1 MKIVYKIHKGSLLL
15 AAKQSMAF
23 SQPSTF
29 YPQPS
34 TCYPQPLTKTQTP
47 SRNFWLPE
55 NIHNLPWNFL
65 FSFSGLN
72 TGNKKSPQPN
82 LDLVSGTLLTVLRD
96 FSQSIHILEIPL
108 IFLLICMVC
117 EWSAF
122 FTMLQGQLFYSA
134 DTVHCCMHRSSRNKK
149 QVQ

>member
-1 MKIVYKIHKGSLLL
+1 
-15 AAKQSMAF
+15 MAF

-29 YPQPS
+29 
-34 TCYPQPLTKTQTP
+34 YPQPLTKTQTP

-72 TGNKKSPQPN
+72 AGNKRSPQPN

-96 FSQSIHILEIPL
+96 FSRSVHILEIPL
-108 IFLLICMVC
+108 IFQLVCMVC
-117 EWSAF
+117 GWSAF
-122 FTMLQGQLFYSA
+122 LTVVQGQLFSRCCKVSFFYGA
-134 DTVHCCMHRSSRNKK
+134 DTVYRCTRRSSRKKKRRNKK
-149 QVQ
+149 SKGPERVSSA